1 MMEYPRFLP
10 MGDAAILVEYGRE
23 IDPEV
28 NRRVQALARLLAAEG
43 RAGVGEAV
51 AGYSTLT
58 VHYDSM
64 RIANKEILA
73 WVQECAARAG
83 EAALPEPQR
92 VEIPVVYGGEHG
104 PDLEFVAR
112 HAGLTPDE
120 VVRIHAAGE
129 YRVYMIGFTPGFP
142 YLGGLDERIACPRL
156 ESPRARVAAG
166 SVGIAG
172 SQTGI
177 YPIDSP
183 GGWRI
188 IGYTPV
194 KLFDPFQEPP
204 CLLSAGD
211 NVKFT
216 ISN

>member
-1 MMEYPRFLP
+1 MTKYPRFLP
-10 MGDAAILVEYGRE
+10 MGDSAILVEYGRE

-28 NRRVQALARLLAAEG
+28 NRRVQALARLLEADG

-64 RIANKEILA
+64 RIANKEILT
-73 WVQECAARAG
+73 WMQECVARAG

-112 HAGLTPDE
+112 HAGLTPAE

-156 ESPRARVAAG
+156 ESPRSRVAAG

-188 IGYTPV
+188 IGYTPLR
-194 KLFDPFQEPP
+194 LFDPFTTPP

-211 NVKFT
+211 HVKFT